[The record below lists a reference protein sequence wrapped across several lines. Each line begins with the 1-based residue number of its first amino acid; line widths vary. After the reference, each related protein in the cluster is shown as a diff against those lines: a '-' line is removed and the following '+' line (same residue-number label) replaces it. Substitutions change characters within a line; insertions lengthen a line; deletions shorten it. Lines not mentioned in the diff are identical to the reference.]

1 MRLSIRF
8 KQIVGVTAIVAVAVV
23 GLSGLYATRLADVV
37 VNESY
42 SRGQML
48 AKQILHVAGGVV
60 TAGIDPYAALRDEP
74 NVRAILESSIYD
86 ENVLTAAIVDVNGI
100 VIAHNIRSQVGT
112 TVKPRKDLGVLAEDT
127 PLNKLWFLYLA
138 DEQTIIEVQEQLKRG
153 DEDFGSIRIGV
164 STTLMREKLDKLL
177 RDAFLVAAI
186 ALGVA
191 VFVAGILAQLLL
203 RPIHVLRSGLTRLGK
218 GEFGVTLDLPPGDE
232 FGELGDFFNTVSQ
245 QLSADRSL
253 LAGQKANLQSA
264 VEHLE
269 DAVALFNP
277 SGELLFSN
285 PAMQHTLAGDTIG
298 RALQALLPA
307 GHPYRTLVEETLA
320 TRRSRGPIQVQG
332 HHTDQV
338 PVPKGGSSV
347 HAGGGGTAVLG
358 STQAVGTKLETRGL
372 DEELVM
378 THAIAGTS
386 GELVGVLLVSRNL
399 AQLSRV
405 QSTLAYSRKLVALGR
420 LTAGIAH
427 EVKNPLN
434 AMMIHLELL
443 RTKIR
448 GTLAAAM
455 QQPEPV
461 AAAGG
466 MLGLGPGR
474 ASPLPAPV
482 QGALEH
488 VSIIESEIRRL
499 DEVVQ
504 GFLKFTRP
512 EDLRL
517 QPVKLHALFEEI
529 VPVIETEAAKHGV
542 RVTIEAPPSVSAVNG
557 DAAMLRQVFLNL
569 AINACQAMAKSNG
582 GSLRVTAT
590 QASRGRV
597 EIRVED
603 TGVGIAPEHLS
614 RIFDLYFTTKERGTG
629 IGLSMVYRIIQM
641 HDGEIEVQSTPGRG
655 TTFRVLLPRAQGY

>member
-8 KQIVGVTAIVAVAVV
+8 KQTVGVTALVGLAVV
-23 GLSGLYATRLADVV
+23 ALSGVYATRLADVLV
-37 VNESY
+37 RESY
-42 SRGQML
+42 SRGQLL
-48 AKQILHVAGGVV
+48 ARAILQRAGSIV
-60 TAGIDPYAALRDEP
+60 TGEGDPYAALRDDP
-74 NVRAILESSIYD
+74 GLRSILQSSVYGED
-86 ENVLTAAIVDVNGI
+86 VLTAAIVDANGVI
-100 VIAHNIRSQVGT
+100 VAHNIRALEGT
-112 TVKPRKDLGVLAEDT
+112 TIKPRPDLG
-127 PLNKLWFLYLA
+127 KLVDDASIDKLKFLYLS
-138 DEQTIIEVQEQLKRG
+138 DEQTFIEVQEKLKRG

-164 STTLMREKLDKLL
+164 STTLMRVELDKLL
-177 RDAFLVAAI
+177 KEAFVVFAV

-191 VFVAGILAQLLL
+191 LFVGGILAQVFL

-218 GEFGVTLDLPPGDE
+218 GEFGVSLDLPRGDE
-232 FGELGDFFNTVSQ
+232 FGELGDFFNAVSQ

-285 PAMQHTLAGDTIG
+285 PAMQHTFAADSIG
-298 RALQALLPA
+298 RALQSLVPT

-338 PVPKGGSSV
+338 PVPKAGSS
-347 HAGGGGTAVLG
+347 AGLGGTALAA
-358 STQAVGTKLETRGL
+358 SAQAVGTKTETRSL

-378 THAIAGTS
+378 THAIVGTS

-455 QQPEPV
+455 QPEPV

-474 ASPLPAPV
+474 AAPLPAPV

-517 QPVKLHALFEEI
+517 QPVKMNALLDEI
-529 VPVIETEAAKHGV
+529 LPVIETEAAKHGV
-542 RVTIEAPPSVSAVNG
+542 RVTVDAPNSVSAVNG

-569 AINACQAMAKSNG
+569 AINACQAMKTNG
-582 GSLRVTAT
+582 GSLRVTAA

-603 TGVGIAPEHLS
+603 TGVGIAAEHLS

-655 TTFRVLLPRAQGY
+655 TTFRVLLPRAVQGY

>member
-1 MRLSIRF
+1 MRLSIKF
-8 KQIVGVTAIVAVAVV
+8 KQMIGVTAIVGLAVV
-23 GLSGLYATRLADVV
+23 ALSVVYATRLADFVV
-37 VNESY
+37 RESY
-42 SRGQML
+42 ARGQFL
-48 AKQILHVAGGVV
+48 ARAILQRAGSIV
-60 TAGIDPYAALRDEP
+60 TGEGDPYAALRDDP
-74 NVRAILESSIYD
+74 GLRAILQSSVYGED
-86 ENVLTAAIVDVNGI
+86 VLTAAIVDANGVI
-100 VIAHNIRSQVGT
+100 VAHNIRAQEGT
-112 TVKPRKDLGVLAEDT
+112 TIKSRPDLGRLADEASVD
-127 PLNKLWFLYLA
+127 KLKFLYLS
-138 DEQTIIEVQEQLKRG
+138 DEQTFIEVKQQLKRG
-153 DEDFGSIRIGV
+153 DDDFGSIRIGV
-164 STTLMREKLDKLL
+164 STTLMRAELDKLL
-177 RDAFLVAAI
+177 WEALVIFAVAI
-186 ALGVA
+186 GVA
-191 VFVAGILAQLLL
+191 VFVAGIFAQILL

-218 GEFGVTLDLPPGDE
+218 GEFGVSLDLPPGDE

-285 PAMQHTLAGDTIG
+285 PAMHTFAPDSIG
-298 RALQALLPA
+298 RALQSLLSA

-332 HHTDQV
+332 HHTDHV
-338 PVPKGGSSV
+338 PVAKVGSS
-347 HAGGGGTAVLG
+347 AQSGSGTAVLS

-378 THAIAGTS
+378 THAIVGTS

-517 QPVKLHALFEEI
+517 QPVKLHALFDEI
-529 VPVIETEAAKHGV
+529 LPVIETEAAKHGV
-542 RVTIEAPPSVSAVNG
+542 RVTIEVPPSVSAVNG

-582 GSLRVTAT
+582 GSLRVTAA

>member
-1 MRLSIRF
+1 MRFSIRV
-8 KQIVGVTAIVAVAVV
+8 KQIVGVTAIVGLAVV
-23 GLSGLYATRLADVV
+23 ALSVLYAARLTDVV
-37 VNESY
+37 LHESY
-42 SRGQML
+42 SRGQLM
-48 AKQILHVAGGVV
+48 AKTILHHAGVIV
-60 TAGIDPYAALRDEP
+60 TGDGDPYAQLREDIGL
-74 NVRAILESSIYD
+74 RSIIESSAYSDNIT
-86 ENVLTAAIVDVNGI
+86 TATIVDATGVI
-100 VIAHNIRSQVGT
+100 VIANLRSMVGQLS
-112 TVKPRKDLGVLAEDT
+112 PRQDDLAALDAAT
-127 PLNKLWFLYLA
+127 PYAKLKEIYTGDGRTL
-138 DEQTIIEVQEQLKRG
+138 EVRERLMRG
-153 DEDFGSIRIGV
+153 DEEFGSIRIGI
-164 STTLMREKLDKLL
+164 STLLMRRQLDDLFW
-177 RDAFLVAAI
+177 DALFTVAA
-186 ALGVA
+186 ALGIA
-191 VFVAGILAQLLL
+191 VFVAGVFAQLLL

-253 LAGQKANLQSA
+253 LAGQKANLQTA

-277 SGELLFSN
+277 TGELLFSN
-285 PAMQHTLAGDTIG
+285 PAMQHTLPADAMG
-298 RALQALLPA
+298 RALQGLLPN

-320 TRRSRGPIQVQG
+320 TRRSRGPVQSQR
-332 HHTDQV
+332 HPTEPITV
-338 PVPKGGSSV
+338 SSKSGSAPGFES
-347 HAGGGGTAVLG
+347 
-358 STQAVGTKLETRGL
+358 KPN
-372 DEELVM
+372 DEELIM
-378 THAIAGTS
+378 THAIMGTS

-399 AQLSRV
+399 AHLSRM

-448 GTLAAAM
+448 GAAVAL
-455 QQPEPV
+455 QQEAV
-461 AAAGG
+461 GAASGTSG

-474 ASPLPAPV
+474 TASLPAPV

-517 QPVKLHALFEEI
+517 QPVKVNSLFDEI
-529 VPVIETEAAKHGV
+529 LPIIETEAGKNNV
-542 RVTIEAPPSVSAVNG
+542 KVTVDVPSTLPAVNG
-557 DAAMLRQVFLNL
+557 DSAMLRQAFLNL
-569 AINACQAMAKSNG
+569 AINACQAMPGG
-582 GSLRVTAT
+582 GSLRLTSSPM
-590 QASRGRV
+590 SRSRV
-597 EIRVED
+597 EVRVQD
-603 TGVGIAPEHLS
+603 TGVGIAPDHLS
-614 RIFDLYFTTKERGTG
+614 KIFNLYFTTKERGTG

-641 HDGEIEVQSTPGRG
+641 HDGEVEVQSTPGRG
-655 TTFRVLLPRAQGY
+655 TTFRVLLPRASGI